1 MASDIDILRRE
12 NEKLRLENDLLV
24 KRIQQLES
32 DDSGQR
38 QTIQG
43 LSIMVLQV
51 DDEFR
56 IRYINSTMEKFV
68 GCNRAELNGCAVSQI
83 DDTSLGRGFIQLM
96 LEKSRETGE
105 ELISEQEIHVDGKLR
120 YVKVTTTFT
129 NNVGQILVE
138 DQSDFK
144 RMEASFKRYVAPKVI
159 DQLVKSGFDVFKPK
173 KYEMTV
179 LFADLRNFTSM
190 STRHPPELVKKIID
204 RFLGIM
210 MKTIINADATVD
222 KVVGDEVM
230 ALFGAPIRYH
240 DHALRAVKTALEMQE
255 AHRLVMQ
262 EWEEAGL
269 EPLKMGIGINSGEMI
284 VGNIGSELRMDYT
297 VLGHHV
303 NLGARLCS
311 AARGGQILISM
322 RSFELA
328 REFLQNDPYC
338 LEPPG
343 EIQKRTE
350 NSGERHRRTHQNG
363 KRHRHRVPR
372 ELTPDAGCRCVLHGM
387 EFLGFFGIKVVAI

>member
-328 REFLQNDPYC
+328 REFLQNDPYA
-338 LEPPG
+338 LNRQVKFKSAQKILAKGIDEP
-343 EIQKRTE
+343 
-350 NSGERHRRTHQNG
+350 
-363 KRHRHRVPR
+363 
-372 ELTPDAGCRCVLHGM
+372 
-387 EFLGFFGIKVVAI
+387 IKTVSVIDTAFQES